1 MNLRKQLLLVSLL
14 TLILPWAGC
23 QVLRDTE
30 SALRQGQQQFLSGT
44 AQAIADSLS
53 QFPDELL
60 AGKDD
65 LKSGQNQLYG
75 HPLDT
80 APLVDGYLDEWT
92 VPEGSA
98 MPLRGTDGTI
108 RYVVGVYR
116 PHVFLYVD
124 VRDASVI
131 FDRGQDAIFPSGYS
145 DHVELVSADDSGART
160 VFRFRAEAPGEI
172 VAVRETG
179 GEIIDDTRIAA
190 YWQDTPGG
198 YRLEA
203 RIPQSIL
210 GKRLGLVVTN
220 TDSPTRP
227 GIRSATFEG
236 DLPGRFVTVSP
247 LVQSVAAGYVQPGWR
262 LIVTDLHGWRLG
274 QAGSISGAPDG
285 VEDLPRSSGWLRL
298 AYNLLL
304 EPGAESALAEPDASG
319 REQQGYV
326 IEALNG
332 QPATRW
338 FRSPGTGRAVVSV
351 AHPIF
356 SGTVQTGAIIL
367 QQGTDAILSLTNQ
380 AMIRLITL
388 TLIATIGVALVLL
401 GYASW
406 LSARIRH
413 LSNAAERAL
422 DEKHVR
428 TSLPSALAGDEI
440 GDLSRSFSSVLQ
452 QLGNYN
458 DYLQTLASKLS
469 HELRTPLTIVQSSLE
484 NLEHE
489 SLPKESVV
497 YTARAKEGVERLR
510 KILSAM
516 SEASRTEELIEHVE
530 PETFDLD
537 KVLESTIAAYA
548 DAWPERRFRYLNDAT
563 DSYVFGSPEL
573 IIQMLDKLAD
583 NAVEFSNAG
592 DEIKVS
598 LASDADYIALSI
610 FNTGPPLP
618 DNMRSQLF
626 HSMVS
631 VRSSGG
637 KRHLGL
643 GLYVARLIAEGH
655 KGTISADNTDGGV
668 VFTVRIPLA
677 PEQLPK

>member
-53 QFPDELL
+53 QYPDELL

-65 LKSGQNQLYG
+65 LKFGQNQLYG
-75 HPLDT
+75 HPLAT
-80 APLVDGYLDEWT
+80 APLIDGYLDDWT
-92 VPEGSA
+92 APQGSA
-98 MPLRGTDGTI
+98 MSLRGTDGTI
-108 RYVVGVYR
+108 NYVVGIRR
-116 PHVFLYVD
+116 PHVYLHVD
-124 VRDASVI
+124 IRDSSVI
-131 FDRGQDAIFPSGYS
+131 FDRGQDAIFPRSYS
-145 DHVELVSADDSGART
+145 DHVALISVDDSGERT
-160 VFRFRAEAPGEI
+160 VFRFRAEAPGKI
-172 VAVRETG
+172 IAIRESG
-179 GEIIDDTRIAA
+179 DEVFDDTRIAA

-203 RIPQSIL
+203 RIPRSIL
-210 GKRLGLVVTN
+210 GNRLGLVITN
-220 TDSPTRP
+220 TDNATNS
-227 GIRSATFEG
+227 GVRSATFDG

-262 LIVTDLHGWRLG
+262 LIVTDIHGWRLG

-285 VEDLPRSSGWLRL
+285 IEELPTSTGWLRI

-304 EPGAESALAEPDASG
+304 EPGADAALAEPDASG
-319 REQQGYV
+319 REQQSYV
-326 IEALNG
+326 SEALNG
-332 QPATRW
+332 RPATRW

-351 AHPIF
+351 AHPIY

-388 TLIATIGVALVLL
+388 TLIVTIGVALVLL

-413 LSNAAERAL
+413 LSSAAERAL

-452 QLGNYN
+452 QLGDYN

-469 HELRTPLTIVQSSLE
+469 HELRTPLTIVKSSLE

-489 SLPKESVV
+489 SLSKESAV

-516 SEASRTEELIEHVE
+516 SEASRTEELIEHAE
-530 PETFDLD
+530 PENFDLN
-537 KVLESTIAAYA
+537 KVIESTVAAYA
-548 DAWPERRFRYLNDAT
+548 DAWPERRFSCLNRATDAT
-563 DSYVFGSPEL
+563 VFGSPEL

-583 NAVEFSNAG
+583 NAVEFSAAG
-592 DEIKVS
+592 DKINVS
-598 LASDADYIALSI
+598 LDSEPDTVTLSI
-610 FNTGPPLP
+610 FNPGPPLP
-618 DNMRSQLF
+618 ENMRTQLF

-631 VRSSGG
+631 VRKGGG

-655 KGTISADNTDGGV
+655 DGSISADNRNGGV
-668 VFTVRIPLA
+668 VFTVKLPRITTD
-677 PEQLPK
+677 